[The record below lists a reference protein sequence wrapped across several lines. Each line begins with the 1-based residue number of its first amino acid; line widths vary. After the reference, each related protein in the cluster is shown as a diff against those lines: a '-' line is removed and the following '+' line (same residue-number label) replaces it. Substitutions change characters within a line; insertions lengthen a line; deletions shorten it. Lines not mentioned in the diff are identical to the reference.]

1 MTVPG
6 KLLLEELKIDKNN
19 IKKIK
24 PNWKRSHYRAIF
36 NWLIKYE
43 TPSDSSNLEKLKGYL
58 ETFHH
63 LCEVEAWAKAGKILL
78 TRLNTPSNNLLYD
91 QLDTWGYYQ
100 QQSVLFKKLIGKSD
114 IILDAVCLTG
124 LGLSYHA
131 QHKYYQAIDFLVQS
145 LRIRLLIQDIQG
157 VGTNLGYL
165 GLIFDSLGHNCI
177 ALEYHQKHLAIARQ
191 LKDCQGERMALGN
204 LGNAYMSLGDCVKA
218 EEWHQQHLALARE
231 LKHYK
236 LLRS

>member
-1 MTVPG
+1 M
-6 KLLLEELKIDKNN
+6 
-19 IKKIK
+19 
-24 PNWKRSHYRAIF
+24 
-36 NWLIKYE
+36 
-43 TPSDSSNLEKLKGYL
+43 
-58 ETFHH
+58 
-63 LCEVEAWAKAGKILL
+63 
-78 TRLNTPSNNLLYD
+78 
-91 QLDTWGYYQ
+91 
-100 QQSVLFKKLIGKSD
+100 
-114 IILDAVCLTG
+114 
-124 LGLSYHA
+124 
-131 QHKYYQAIDFLVQS
+131 
-145 LRIRLLIQDIQG
+145 IQDIQG